1 MNLSFKQVEKHFRR
15 LAGGRKLQ
23 RDIAPG
29 ELVALVGPSG
39 CGKSTLLHMAAGLE
53 KPCPARCWP
62 TARPVR
68 KPDPS
73 RMLMFQENALYPWLT
88 LAQNVAMALELQK
101 VGRAEARRQAL
112 LWLDKVRLKDFEDYF
127 PHQVSG
133 GMRQRCA
140 LARAFI
146 THPEVLLLDE
156 PFGAL
161 DALTR
166 MTLQDALRT
175 LIRETRPTVLLVT
188 HDVDEALFL
197 ADRILVFSARPS
209 RVLKEFHPVGHRQ
222 DPRPV
227 ELRRHAPGNP
237 GPAGHRRCHQTSHFH
252 PRGTRSM
259 KFLIPLLAALT
270 LASQAQ
276 AAAAKPFK
284 VGYIR
289 VMDDAQAIAAYEGK
303 FYEGPHH
310 GSHRGPGGT
319 DGAGR
324 RALAGGGPG
333 RPRGRSRR
341 ANWMP
346 GWGCGPA
353 KAPRRQRACAPRRWP
368 GRPAPWRSCAPIP
381 TSIVGPT

>member
-1 MNLSFKQVEKHFRR
+1 MNLSFKQVEKHFGDLRVVER
-15 LAGGRKLQ
+15 FERE
-23 RDIAPG
+23 IAPG

-53 KPCPARCWP
+53 KPSSGQVLVDGQ
-62 TARPVR
+62 PVR

-88 LAQNVAMALELQK
+88 LVQNVAMALELQK
-101 VGRAEARRQAL
+101 VSRAEAQRQAR
-112 LWLDKVRLKDFEDYF
+112 LWLDKVRLKGFEDYF

-209 RVLKEFHPVGHRQ
+209 RVLKEFHLSDAEKTHDLSNFSAMRREILGLLGIVDDTGHS
-222 DPRPV
+222 
-227 ELRRHAPGNP
+227 
-237 GPAGHRRCHQTSHFH
+237 TS
-252 PRGTRSM
+252 
-259 KFLIPLLAALT
+259 IPEELAA
-270 LASQAQ
+270 
-276 AAAAKPFK
+276 
-284 VGYIR
+284 
-289 VMDDAQAIAAYEGK
+289 
-303 FYEGPHH
+303 
-310 GSHRGPGGT
+310 
-319 DGAGR
+319 
-324 RALAGGGPG
+324 
-333 RPRGRSRR
+333 
-341 ANWMP
+341 
-346 GWGCGPA
+346 
-353 KAPRRQRACAPRRWP
+353 
-368 GRPAPWRSCAPIP
+368 
-381 TSIVGPT
+381 